1 MNINNLILAF
11 VILCTAL
18 SGVTFA
24 DSLPI
29 KDGHYSGGPVFTINL
44 TEKQQN
50 KISRNY
56 KPYEK
61 LSLTKSQQADIRIKA
76 KMKESPTKLTVIRP
90 ADTVGECTCGLSNI
104 GLIISGGK
112 LELPISYL
120 VTDKEAKAKEIV
132 D

>member
-1 MNINNLILAF
+1 MNINNLLLAF
-11 VILCTAL
+11 VILCTTL

-29 KDGHYSGGPVFTINL
+29 KDGHYSGGPVIAINL

-56 KPYEK
+56 KPYDK

-76 KMKESPTKLTVIRP
+76 KMKESPTKLTIVRP
-90 ADTVGECTCGLSNI
+90 TDTAGECTCGLSNI
-104 GLIISGGK
+104 GLIIAGGK

-120 VTDKEAKAKEIV
+120 TTDKEAKEREIV

>member
-1 MNINNLILAF
+1 
-11 VILCTAL
+11 
-18 SGVTFA
+18 
-24 DSLPI
+24 
-29 KDGHYSGGPVFTINL
+29 
-44 TEKQQN
+44 
-50 KISRNY
+50 
-56 KPYEK
+56 
-61 LSLTKSQQADIRIKA
+61 
-76 KMKESPTKLTVIRP
+76 MKESPTKLTVIRP